1 MTQPSTA
8 HAAKVIAVTVAAAVG
23 GFLFGFDSSVI
34 NGAVDSIE
42 ENFALSSF
50 VTGFAV
56 AIALLGCAVGAW
68 FAGRLA
74 DRWGRKRVMMLGSVL
89 FVVSSAGSGLAFSV
103 PDLML
108 WRVLGGLGIGIASVI
123 APTYI
128 SEIAPARYRGSL
140 ASLQQLAITLGIFAA
155 LLSDAVLQNAAGG
168 ASNDLWWGLEAWR
181 WMFLVGVVPA
191 AVYGILAVLIP
202 ESPRYLVGQ
211 DLDEEA
217 AEVLANVTGELE
229 PEERVREIRLTLRRD
244 TKASFGDIRG
254 PVFGLQSIVWVGITM
269 AIFQQFVG
277 INAIF
282 YYSTTLW
289 QSVGFTENESFTTS
303 VITALI
309 NVVMTFV
316 AILFVDK
323 VGRRPLLMGGS
334 LGMFVEPTAGRDRVL
349 PSRGRGRR
357 RDAAGT
363 VGRRRT
369 RRRERLRHLLR
380 RHLGPHHVGHAG
392 RDVPEPN
399 AGSRAR
405 YQYGRELDREFHRDP
420 GLPAVDIGGGPV
432 VPLRIVRVL
441 RVAVVLLRQD
451 EDPGDQ
457 GNGTRGHADLIPGGD
472 QPTSR
477 SSSASV
483 PFGAT
488 PLPFP
493 ADALPC
499 AAAFGDATVCGVAV
513 HPVTRRT
520 TSSTVSPSS

>member
-34 NGAVDSIE
+34 NGAVDSIQ

-56 AIALLGCAVGAW
+56 AIALLGCAIGAW

-74 DRWGRKRVMMLGSVL
+74 DSWGRKRVMLLGSAL
-89 FVVSSAGSGLAFSV
+89 FVISSIGSGLAFSV

-128 SEIAPARYRGSL
+128 SEIAPARYRGAL

-168 ASNDLWWGLEAWR
+168 ASNELWWNLEAWR
-181 WMFLVGVVPA
+181 WMFLVGVAP
-191 AVYGILAVLIP
+191 AVLYGVLAMTIP

-217 AEVLANVTGELE
+217 AAVLANVTGELR
-229 PEERVREIRLTLRRD
+229 PDERVREIKLTLRRES
-244 TKASFGDIRG
+244 KASFGDIRG
-254 PVFGLQSIVWVGITM
+254 PSFGLQPLVWVGITI
-269 AIFQQFVG
+269 AILQQFVG

-289 QSVGFTENESFTTS
+289 KSVGFSENESFTTS
-303 VITALI
+303 VITAVI

-323 VGRRPLLMGGS
+323 IGRRPLLMTGS
-334 LGMFVEPTAGRDRVL
+334 LGMFVSL
-349 PSRGRGRR
+349 LL
-357 RDAAGT
+357 AAIAFSQA
-363 VGRRRT
+363 VGNG
-369 RRRERLRHLLR
+369 E
-380 RHLGPHHVGHAG
+380 
-392 RDVPEPN
+392 DVE
-399 AGSRAR
+399 
-405 YQYGRELDREFHRDP
+405 
-420 GLPAVDIGGGPV
+420 LPAPWGALALVGANAFVIFFAATWGPIMWV
-432 VPLRIVRVL
+432 MLGEMFPNRMRAVALGISTAANWIANFTVTLAFPPLTS
-441 RVAVVLLRQD
+441 AVGLWFLYGLFAFFALLSFFFVK
-451 EDPGDQ
+451 
-457 GNGTRGHADLIPGGD
+457 AKIPETKGMELEEMH
-472 QPTSR
+472 S
-477 SSSASV
+477 
-483 PFGAT
+483 
-488 PLPFP
+488 
-493 ADALPC
+493 
-499 AAAFGDATVCGVAV
+499 
-513 HPVTRRT
+513 
-520 TSSTVSPSS
+520 